1 MTAVGGQR
9 LTDQIST
16 LTRAILLTV
25 GLAATVSLAI
35 TLVLG
40 VWLVPTTDR
49 YNAGARSI
57 RLAHLAMLD
66 QQTALR
72 AFLVTGDETLLNPY
86 RRGVA
91 ALPGH
96 NDRASQSYRD
106 QPDQLDR
113 VVRMQQAELEWT
125 RGWALPA
132 LAKRQ
137 GPSAAPA
144 AVAADLQ
151 RDRTLFDRYR
161 AAEAVAER
169 AADRLRRQ
177 AEQRQLWVILVA
189 FAVSLPTLLAS
200 GLFVRR
206 QLAGLREAI
215 VDPVDDLIATISRL
229 RDGDL
234 TARSRTDGPLELQLV
249 ADGLEQMAES
259 LSSERSLG
267 QQRESD
273 LVQARRDAESANEA
287 KSAFLATMSHEIR
300 TPMNAVIGMSGLLL
314 DTDLD
319 PQQRDFAET
328 VRTSGDALLAIIND
342 ILDFSKIESGQLELE
357 RQAFSLRDCLESALD
372 LVASQAGEKGLDL
385 AYDIGDDLPATL
397 VGDVTR
403 LRQILVNL
411 LGNAVK
417 FTATGEVVLVVRSA
431 GSVSHGAL
439 PLTCS
444 VRDTGIGIPAARL
457 TRLFRSFSQGDA
469 STTRSFGGTGLGL
482 AISQRLAEAMGGI
495 ITVDSTEGV
504 GSTFALHVSMPV
516 GNQTDDLVRIPPAE
530 LPGRSALIVDDND
543 TNRRILRHQLQGWG
557 MFVDDEGSGAGALTR
572 VRAGASYDVVL
583 LDMHMPEMDGI
594 GLATALR
601 AEPAVAKRPLIML
614 TSLGQRPAQSRGLGL
629 VHLTKPVKAMALR
642 NVVARALGAS
652 DQDASEDRA
661 AAPLYRLHVLLAE
674 DNLVNQKVAT
684 LLLTQMGHHVD
695 VVSNGLEALAA
706 LERRGYDVV
715 LMDVQM
721 PVMDGL
727 EATRQ
732 IRLTLGPERQ
742 PRIVAMTANALVEDR
757 DAARLAGMDDYLAKP
772 VRPAELAAALSR
784 VVPREPRE
792 QLPERT
798 EGVQSVD
805 PNESGVVDL
814 TVLRTLTDRLGERA
828 AAFRQQLI
836 NTWQAETTKRL
847 VELDDAV
854 AAQDTERV
862 ASVAHAMRGGS
873 AALGALRLAER
884 CATLEESLRSGER
897 VDLAAARDQVQRDVF
912 DATEALSV
920 FLSS

>member
-25 GLAATVSLAI
+25 ALAGAVSLAI

-49 YNAGARSI
+49 YNTGARSI

-72 AFLVTGDETLLNPY
+72 AYLLTGDDGLLNPY

-96 NDRASQSYRD
+96 MEQARRAYRD
-106 QPDQLDR
+106 QPDQLAR
-113 VVRMQQAELEWT
+113 VDLMGRAQRTWSDQ
-125 RGWALPA
+125 WALPT
-132 LAKRQ
+132 LTDRQ
-137 GPSAAPA
+137 QRPIAPTT
-144 AVAADLQ
+144 VAAGLR
-151 RDRTLFDRYR
+151 RDRALFDRYR
-161 AAEAVAER
+161 AAETVAEK
-169 AADRLRRQ
+169 AADRLRQR
-177 AEQRQLWVILVA
+177 AEHLELSVILVA
-189 FAVSLPTLLAS
+189 FLVSLPTLLAS
-200 GLFVRR
+200 GLYVRR
-206 QLAGLREAI
+206 QLTGLREAI

-234 TARSRTDGPLELQLV
+234 NARSRTDGPLELQLV

-259 LSSERSLG
+259 LSTERSVG
-267 QQRESD
+267 QRRESD

-357 RQAFSLRDCLESALD
+357 HQAFVLRDCLESALD
-372 LVASQAGEKGLDL
+372 LVASQAGEKELDL

-417 FTATGEVVLVVRSA
+417 FTAAGEVVLVVRSA
-431 GSVSHGAL
+431 GPVSHAAL
-439 PLTCS
+439 PITCS
-444 VRDTGIGIPAARL
+444 VRDTGVGIPASRL
-457 TRLFRSFSQGDA
+457 SRLFRSFSQGDA

-482 AISQRLAEAMGGI
+482 AISQRLAEAMGGT
-495 ITVDSTEGV
+495 ITVDSIEGV

-516 GNQTDDLVRIPPAE
+516 GAQTDDLVRVPPAE

-557 MFVDDEGSGAGALTR
+557 MYVDDENSGSGALARVHGGA
-572 VRAGASYDVVL
+572 VYDVVI
-583 LDMHMPEMDGI
+583 LDMHMPHMDGI

-601 AEPAVAKRPLIML
+601 AEPSVAKRPLIML
-614 TSLGQRPAQSRGLGL
+614 TSLGARPAQARGLEL

-652 DQDASEDRA
+652 DQDAADDRP
-661 AAPLYRLHVLLAE
+661 AAPRYRLHVLLAE

-695 VVSNGLEALAA
+695 VVSNGLEAMAA

-732 IRLTLGPERQ
+732 IRLTLDPERQ

-757 DAARLAGMDDYLAKP
+757 DAARVAGMDDYLAKP

-798 EGVQSVD
+798 EGVHKVEPSEV
-805 PNESGVVDL
+805 GVVDL
-814 TVLRTLTDRLGERA
+814 AVLRTLTDRLGERA

-836 NTWQAETTKRL
+836 STWQAETTKRL

-854 AAQDTERV
+854 AAGDTERV

-873 AALGALRLAER
+873 AALGAVRLAER
-884 CATLEESLRSGER
+884 CAVLEESLRSGNV
-897 VDLAAARDQVQRDVF
+897 VDLPTARDQVQHDVSV
-912 DATEALSV
+912 ATEALSV
-920 FLSS
+920 FLAP